1 MPHGKRAAPANARR
15 EHFHHGG
22 AAESRLRATAPRRGA
37 SSGEAS
43 RSLKSL
49 LPIFLIV
56 LVDVFG
62 FTLVIPLL
70 SIYAESPAFRAT
82 PLQATALVSTY
93 AVCQLVAGPFLGRLS
108 DRVGRKPVLLVS
120 QLGTM
125 IGF

>member
-70 SIYAESPAFRAT
+70 SIYAESSRFHAT
-82 PLQATALVSTY
+82 PIQATMLVRTTCYTANTALLTT
-93 AVCQLVAGPFLGRLS
+93 CGRAI
-108 DRVGRKPVLLVS
+108 GRKRAF
-120 QLGTM
+120 G
-125 IGF
+125 